1 MNKHLDISLNPLNP
15 KSPNDNLY
23 TAVMNKNI
31 NAVTNAL
38 NDGADIDVC
47 YSDGM
52 TPLMIAICQRSKDIA
67 MLLIEKGA
75 DINAKTTDPFTPLI
89 YAAVQG
95 FPDIVEL
102 LIKMGADVSICG
114 GPPNHLTAYEYAK
127 KYAHNQTVKTIEQA
141 K

>member
-1 MNKHLDISLNPLNP
+1 
-15 KSPNDNLY
+15 
-23 TAVMNKNI
+23 MNKNI

-38 NDGADIDVC
+38 NGGADIDVC

-75 DINAKTTDPFTPLI
+75 DINASSTDPFTPLI

-102 LIKMGADVSICG
+102 LIKMGADVSVRG
-114 GPPNHLTAYEYAK
+114 GPPTHLTAYEYAK
-127 KYAHNQTVKTIEQA
+127 KYSHNQTVKIIERTI
-141 K
+141 